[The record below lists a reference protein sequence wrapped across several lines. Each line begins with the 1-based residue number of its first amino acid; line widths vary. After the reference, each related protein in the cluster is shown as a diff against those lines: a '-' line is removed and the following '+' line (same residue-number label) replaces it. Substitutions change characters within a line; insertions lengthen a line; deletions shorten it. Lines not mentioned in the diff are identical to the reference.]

1 MIRRIEISKA
11 IFLMLVLNH
20 VAAATISFRPAA
32 SYPVGVAPVAIA
44 AGDLN
49 GDGKL
54 DLAVANGGD
63 INGGKDG
70 GISILLGKGDGTFKT
85 ATNLAEVKNPTSIA
99 VGDFNRDGNTDLVVT
114 KNDGGVGQVGVLMGS
129 GDGTFQAAVDY
140 AAGNAPTSIVTGDF
154 NGDDRPDV
162 VVSNRV
168 DGTVSVLLGNGDG
181 TLQTHVDYITGGRPG
196 SIVVA
201 DLNGDGKA
209 DLTVACLFFGSSV
222 AILMGNGDGTFQ
234 SSVPFGEGYAFG
246 PTAVGMGD
254 FNGDSKPDLIVDILV
269 SVGLD
274 PPSEHRRLDLLAG
287 NGDGTF
293 QLVKGVVDSVAGA
306 ILSSADFDG
315 DGNSDMA
322 LPGILLFQGNGD
334 GTFQAP
340 VNFPAASADFLF
352 TTDLNG
358 DKAPDILVADQTTN
372 TVDVILNVGTDF
384 TLSAAQLTPESVAA
398 GQSASSTLS
407 LTLLTKFNNPV
418 SLTCS
423 VSHPSIHCSLSPSSV
438 APDGSSTLT
447 VTTTGNSATS
457 HAPEGRSQPGWLYA
471 LCLPF
476 AAIVLGRL
484 GFGSRQGVRRNLA
497 WMVLGSMFLL
507 GTVFETA
514 CGGGGSRGTPPGT
527 YTITVTGTSGVTQHS
542 TKVAVTVQ

>member
-1 MIRRIEISKA
+1 MIRGIQLSKA

-20 VAAATISFRPAA
+20 VAAGTISFRPAA
-32 SYPVGVAPVAIA
+32 SYPVGVAPVAVA

-54 DLAVANGGD
+54 DLAVANSGD
-63 INGGKDG
+63 ISAGKDG

-85 ATNLAEVKNPTSIA
+85 ATNMAEVKNPTSIA
-99 VGDFNRDGNTDLVVT
+99 VGDFNGDGNTDLVVT
-114 KNDGGVGQVGVLMGS
+114 KIDGGVGRVGVLMGK
-129 GDGTFQAAVDY
+129 GDGTFQAPVDY

-154 NGDDRPDV
+154 NGDERPDV
-162 VVSNRV
+162 VVSNGV
-168 DGTVSVLLGNGDG
+168 DGTVSVLMGNGSDG
-181 TLQTHVDYITGGRPG
+181 TFQSHVDYKTGGVPG
-196 SIVVA
+196 TVLVA

-209 DLTVACLFFGSSV
+209 DLAVACPGSNI
-222 AILMGNGDGTFQ
+222 AILLGNGDGTFQ
-234 SSVPFGEGYAFG
+234 MSVSYDTGSVFG
-246 PTAVGMGD
+246 PTAFAVGD
-254 FNGDSKPDLIVDILV
+254 FNGDSKPDLIVDFFA
-269 SVGLD
+269 SVGLV
-274 PPSEHRRLDLLAG
+274 PPTVTRRLDLLAG

-293 QLVKGVVDSVAGA
+293 QLVKGVVDSVPGA
-306 ILSSADFDG
+306 TLSSGDFDW
-315 DGNSDMA
+315 DGNSDIV
-322 LPGILLFQGNGD
+322 LTGILLFQGNGD
-334 GTFQAP
+334 GTFQDP
-340 VNFPAASADFLF
+340 IDFPTADTGSPF
-352 TTDLNG
+352 TIDLNG

-384 TLSAAQLTPESVAA
+384 TLSAAHLTPESLAA
-398 GQSASSTLS
+398 GQSASSALS

-457 HAPEGRSQPGWLYA
+457 HAPEGLSQPGWLYA

-476 AAIVLGRL
+476 ATIVFGRL
-484 GFGSRQGVRRNLA
+484 GFGSRQDVRRNLA
-497 WMVLGSMFLL
+497 WMVLGGMFLL
-507 GTVFETA
+507 GTVFQTA
-514 CGGGGSRGTPPGT
+514 CGGGGSSGTPPGT

-542 TKVAVTVQ
+542 TTVAVTVQ